1 MEILDSKWNIC
12 YYKLSEQQKL
22 MFPQLANEN
31 YAVIHNQGLVHFL
44 DYNVIESLVKE
55 KGRRLQLIANILGA
69 SVQPDRGVI
78 NGYLPQITNK
88 LDEIVGKISP
98 AQITVIGEN
107 SLKETLK

>member
-1 MEILDSKWNIC
+1 M
-12 YYKLSEQQKL
+12 
-22 MFPQLANEN
+22 
-31 YAVIHNQGLVHFL
+31 
-44 DYNVIESLVKE
+44 
-55 KGRRLQLIANILGA
+55 IANILGA
-69 SVQPDRGVI
+69 SVQPERGVI